1 MKKGL
6 TTMAERNNNFNLL
19 RLTFAFLVILAHG
32 PELLDGDRHRELLTR
47 VFGTASFGDV
57 AVDGFFLLSG
67 FLIVKSWERKPELK
81 DYFEKRIRRIYP
93 GFIVAILLSAFFFA
107 PLGVANVRTY
117 FSEINYLG
125 LLLTTLTLH
134 LPNLPSMFV
143 GRPYALI
150 NGALWSIAYEF
161 YCYAIVAL
169 LGLLGATRQRWIWL
183 ALAVVGLAG
192 LPWLNLVNNSSF
204 AGHHSVANFMRLI
217 TFFAVGACF
226 CLFKKNIPL
235 KTNWAAVAALALV
248 PLLYFPMLE
257 ALARA
262 TLGAYAVFCFAFTPI
277 ANLRVFQR
285 MSDISYGIYLYGWP
299 IQKVLDWYFPGAP
312 LWGLVAATLVL
323 ACGFGLASWK
333 LIESPMLRRA
343 QVARH
348 VAGDLAKG
356 QA

>member
-1 MKKGL
+1 
-6 TTMAERNNNFNLL
+6 MAERNNNFNLL

-32 PELLDGDRHRELLTR
+32 PELVDGDRHRELLTR
-47 VFGTASFGDV
+47 VVGTVSFGDV

-93 GFIVAILLSAFFFA
+93 GFIMAILLSAFLFA
-107 PLGVANVRTY
+107 PLGAANVRTY
-117 FSEINYLG
+117 FAELNYPG

-134 LPNLPSMFV
+134 LPHLPTVFA

-183 ALAVVGLAG
+183 ALTVVGLAG
-192 LPWLNLVNNSSF
+192 LPLVNLVNNSSLP
-204 AGHHSVANFMRLI
+204 GHHPVANFMRLFA
-217 TFFAVGACF
+217 FFAVGACF
-226 CLFKKNIPL
+226 CLFKKHIL
-235 KTNWAAVAALALV
+235 LGSRWAALAAVALV
-248 PLLYFPMLE
+248 PLLHFSQLE

-277 ANLRVFQR
+277 AKLRVFQR
-285 MSDISYGIYLYGWP
+285 LSDVSYGIYLYGWP

-323 ACGFGLASWK
+323 ACGFGYASWK
-333 LIESPMLRRA
+333 LVEAPMLRRA

-348 VAGDLAKG
+348 VEAT
-356 QA
+356 